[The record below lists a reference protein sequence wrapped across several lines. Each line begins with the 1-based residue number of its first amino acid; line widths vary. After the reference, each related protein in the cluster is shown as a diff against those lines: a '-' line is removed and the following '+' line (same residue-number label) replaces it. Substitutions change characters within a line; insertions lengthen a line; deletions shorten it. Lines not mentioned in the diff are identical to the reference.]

1 MKQYSTIFLIFLSI
15 CFTYSNAFSQQMKP
29 VQVDSLIV
37 TSIKNDVWIPFMESY
52 RELDAKK
59 LKSIHSPD
67 IIRVSIGMNKI
78 ESGSDYLDN
87 LETFFQRIKKMNRQ
101 MDITFSI
108 VSSATTEDKVYQ
120 TGYYVFSSKTKDE
133 EQFVPRGFSSFNVML
148 TKDKVSGRWKISL
161 DSDKQVQLTLEE
173 FMKSGTI
180 YKLD

>member
-133 EQFVPRGFSSFNVML
+133 EHFIPGGFSFFSVML
-148 TKDKVSGRWKISL
+148 AKDKGSGRWKISL
-161 DSDKQVQLTLEE
+161 DTDKQVQLTLEE